1 MITLIAAVA
10 KNGVI
15 GTDNKTPWNIP
26 EEMELFKNITSG
38 HAIIVGR
45 KTFESIGHALPGR
58 RMYVLT
64 RNPLPSPCL
73 PARQAPPIQGEGGDI
88 VFCSSI
94 KDALEK
100 TKKERTIFVIG
111 GSEVYAEFM
120 PLADEMRISHLY
132 QEYSGDIF
140 FPKID
145 NTIWQEISRTE
156 YKLFTH
162 IHYTRNAKPSKN

>member
-1 MITLIAAVA
+1 VITLIAAVA

-15 GTDNKTPWNIP
+15 GTDNKTPWDIP
-26 EEMELFKNITSG
+26 EEMELFKEITSG

-45 KTFESIGHALPGR
+45 KTFESIGHTLPGR
-58 RMYVLT
+58 RMFVLSHV
-64 RNPLPSPCL
+64 RQGYDGQ
-73 PARQAPPIQGEGGDI
+73 ARTGGGDI

-94 KDALEK
+94 EDALEK

-111 GSEVYAEFM
+111 GGEVYAEFM
-120 PLADEMRISHLY
+120 PLADEMRISHLH
-132 QEYSGDIF
+132 QKYSGDIF

-145 NTIWQEISRTE
+145 DTIWKEISRTE

-162 IHYTRNAKPSKN
+162 IHYTHNAKSSKN